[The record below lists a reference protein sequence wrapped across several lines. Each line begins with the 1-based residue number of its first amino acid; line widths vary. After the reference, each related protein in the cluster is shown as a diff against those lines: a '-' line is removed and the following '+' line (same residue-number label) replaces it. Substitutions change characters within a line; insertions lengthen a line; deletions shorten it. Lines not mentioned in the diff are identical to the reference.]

1 MKRLFAIALFCLL
14 GSTPAF
20 AQLNQQE
27 LLTSLEQAGELVIGV
42 ADAMPADKYDFR
54 VTNEVRTFGEQVK
67 HVAGVY
73 ANLMSWVRGVSS
85 PKEGNNVFMSLK
97 TKDEIMAALRKT
109 VAENTAA
116 LKRMTAA
123 RLAGRINTEFFGR
136 VSRLRR
142 ANGHRSYESAL
153 RADGRVPAF
162 EWHRAAH
169 QPRSIVSEGMKIDP
183 AN

>member
-136 VSRLRR
+136 VSRAFVAQMVIGHTNRHYGQMVVYLRL
-142 ANGHRSYESAL
+142 NGI
-153 RADGRVPAF
+153 VPPIS
-162 EWHRAAH
+162 RD
-169 QPRSIVSEGMKIDP
+169 Q
-183 AN
+183 